1 MKNKFIM
8 FFTYSLF
15 FSVNGYCQFNTV
27 LQKKDIPKAEPVL
40 ATTENKLIE
49 EKEKAVVVNDA
60 LTTERLAYWKQRR
73 YLSLPIDS
81 MVITSHYGK
90 RKDPFTGKIAN
101 HRGIDLKGNNDY
113 VYSIMPG
120 MVVKTGKNKGLG
132 NYVEVRH
139 GDFTS
144 IYGHLYSVLVNAKQA
159 VEAGQPIGISGSTGR
174 STGEH
179 LHFQMEYKDKTI
191 DPKPILDY
199 INEVI
204 RTVKGQ
210 ISQQI
215 DNELR
220 RKQIEKEDWKSQ
232 SSLFGRI
239 RRNLFLILF
248 LVFELFLVKIEVVT
262 ELLSFLFLLQD
273 SLRIQ

>member
-101 HRGIDLKGNNDY
+101 HLKKHNLY
-113 VYSIMPG
+113 LI
-120 MVVKTGKNKGLG
+120 
-132 NYVEVRH
+132 
-139 GDFTS
+139 
-144 IYGHLYSVLVNAKQA
+144 HLYYENNYFIVVEGKEKAKQLEKVLEQFDLPA
-159 VEAGQPIGISGSTGR
+159 R
-174 STGEH
+174 
-179 LHFQMEYKDKTI
+179 L
-191 DPKPILDY
+191 
-199 INEVI
+199 
-204 RTVKGQ
+204 
-210 ISQQI
+210 
-215 DNELR
+215 
-220 RKQIEKEDWKSQ
+220 IEE
-232 SSLFGRI
+232 
-239 RRNLFLILF
+239 
-248 LVFELFLVKIEVVT
+248 
-262 ELLSFLFLLQD
+262 
-273 SLRIQ
+273 

>member
-8 FFTYSLF
+8 FFAYSLF

-60 LTTERLAYWKQRR
+60 L
-73 YLSLPIDS
+73 
-81 MVITSHYGK
+81 
-90 RKDPFTGKIAN
+90 
-101 HRGIDLKGNNDY
+101 
-113 VYSIMPG
+113 
-120 MVVKTGKNKGLG
+120 
-132 NYVEVRH
+132 
-139 GDFTS
+139 TS

-220 RKQIEKEDWKSQ
+220 RK
-232 SSLFGRI
+232 
-239 RRNLFLILF
+239 
-248 LVFELFLVKIEVVT
+248 
-262 ELLSFLFLLQD
+262 
-273 SLRIQ
+273 

>member
-1 MKNKFIM
+1 MNKRFM
-8 FFTYSLF
+8 FFAYLLF
-15 FSVNGYCQFNTV
+15 FSLAGYCQFNTV
-27 LQKKDIPKAEPVL
+27 LQKKDIPKSEPTL
-40 ATTENKLIE
+40 ATAENRLIE
-49 EKEKAVVVNDA
+49 EKQNSVVINDA
-60 LTTERLAYWKQRR
+60 ISAERLAYWQQRR

-81 MVITSHYGK
+81 MVITSNYGV
-90 RKDPFTGKIAN
+90 RKDPFTGKTAN

-120 MVVKTGKNKGLG
+120 MVVKAGKSKGLG

-144 IYGHLYSVLVNAKQA
+144 IYGHLYNVLVNAKQS

-179 LHFQMEYKDKTI
+179 LHFQMEYKDKPI

-199 INEVI
+199 ISEVI
-204 RTVKGQ
+204 RIVKGQ
-210 ISQQI
+210 VAQQI

-220 RKQIEKEDWKSQ
+220 RK
-232 SSLFGRI
+232 
-239 RRNLFLILF
+239 
-248 LVFELFLVKIEVVT
+248 
-262 ELLSFLFLLQD
+262 
-273 SLRIQ
+273 